1 MVAALAAAAPAT
13 GCKEKI
19 EVVVSEPMTCLSV
32 RGDPAPLGDDGEHA
46 FSVRKG
52 GKDVVDGRVRVV
64 ASPAGMLGDP
74 LGTRAVAPVL
84 LEKSRSCLQDAVH
97 RGEDVTGTVE
107 QALLVSAD
115 GEATSSGITT
125 AGAISQALR
134 ECLVERSIGPGFPKH
149 KSTRLRIRW
158 TLTSEK

>member
-19 EVVVSEPMTCLSV
+19 EVVVNEPLTCLSV
-32 RGDPAPLGDDGEHA
+32 RGDPTPLGNDREYA
-46 FSVRKG
+46 FSVHKG
-52 GKDVVDGRVRVV
+52 GKSVVDGGVRVV
-64 ASPAGMLGDP
+64 GNPIGIMANP
-74 LGTRAVAPVL
+74 LGTLAVGPVL
-84 LEKSRSCLQDAVH
+84 LEKSRPCLVDAVQ
-97 RGEDVTGTVE
+97 RGEEVTGTVE
-107 QALLVSAD
+107 QDLLVSAD

-149 KSTRLRIRW
+149 ESTRLRIRW
-158 TLTSEK
+158 SLASD